1 MDKSKQQTHYLES
14 EIVDKELR
22 TWQPMI
28 KLSKHMSLSINHNEH
43 KNYYELLKEYIDTL
57 LNGKRPSL
65 EELSEEQYKKCLEM
79 DEFWEVRWYP
89 ETPISFNVVYGSTL
103 EECLK
108 QIREY
113 D

>member
-1 MDKSKQQTHYLES
+1 
-14 EIVDKELR
+14 
-22 TWQPMI
+22 MI
-28 KLSKHMSLSINHNEH
+28 KLPKYMSLSINHNEH
-43 KNYYELLKEYIDTL
+43 KNYYEPLKEYIDTL

-65 EELSEEQYKKCLEM
+65 EELSDKEYKKCLEM